1 MPCIGLIDFTSLPSV
16 ADYVP
21 DSVELTFDAVQDIA
35 QQCGNISIVD
45 DTILELN
52 ETFFVLLNLTTQ
64 DVEFNRTVSSV
75 LIIDNDSK
83 YPEIS
88 SYIRG
93 HLNHL
98 HLLIK
103 SVYNN

>member
-21 DSVELTFDAVQDIA
+21 DLVELTFDAVQDIA

-52 ETFFVLLNLTTQ
+52 ETFFVLLNSTTQ